1 MMKNN
6 IRNGIYIYSISIS
19 ISSISISLYIHTH
32 MYDWITAVQL
42 KLTHFK
48 STIIKKCKKENNFKQ
63 ILKSNYLVFEDT
75 FIKEMHN
82 SAGITGGQ

>member
-1 MMKNN
+1 
-6 IRNGIYIYSISIS
+6 
-19 ISSISISLYIHTH
+19 
-32 MYDWITAVQL
+32 MYDWVTAVWQ
-42 KLTHFK
+42 KLTHLK
-48 STIIKKCKKENNFKQ
+48 STILINVKKENNFKQ